1 MHTVLHSISEERQ
14 RRLDSRAADG
24 AESPAVFDAALAILP
39 AEAQQRLRAAYAF
52 AAAVDYHHPG
62 LSPASYLAHPVRV
75 VDLALRVTA
84 PPDVQAGVLSLLH
97 NLYEVSAIGPTVV
110 AEHFG
115 EAIADAIST
124 LTVNREDPSRA
135 YVERYYAGI
144 AAAPAFVRVVKVL
157 DKLDNLFL
165 LHLNPDAAVKR
176 QYLDDVAEFVVP
188 LAQSCVPALVP
199 YLEALV
205 TECRGELV

>member
-1 MHTVLHSISEERQ
+1 MERQ

-24 AESPAVFDAALAILP
+24 VESPAVFDVALATLP
-39 AEAQQRLRAAYAF
+39 VEARQRLREAYAF

-75 VDLALRVTA
+75 MDLALRVTT

-110 AEHFG
+110 AAHFG
-115 EAIADAIST
+115 DAIAEAITT
-124 LTVNREDPSRA
+124 LTVNREDTSRA

-144 AAAPAFVRVVKVL
+144 AAAPAFVQVVKVL

-165 LHLNPDAAVKR
+165 LHLNPDTAVKR
-176 QYLDDVAEFVVP
+176 QYLDDVETFVVP
-188 LAQSCVPALVP
+188 LAHSSAAGLVA

-205 TECRGELV
+205 AECRKELT